1 MQTVKGVSLN
11 CFLPK
16 TSLDDSRWGLRWG
29 EAKGV
34 ILQWDS
40 WCRQGGPQQWE
51 SEQPSLWVL
60 PQENETESGWV
71 LAGLGSIPPKLSA
84 RGAERWQLQLVI
96 RSRPGL
102 LTQLCGQ
109 STETPPAL
117 PRAVIRPH
125 AELLPLS
132 LEPHM
137 LGEAGSSVILTGPSG
152 GSEGTSL
159 ANRCKWNHLGPTQPR
174 TDKAFRKKCSFN
186 NKVIKIVILKAFPH
200 PKAVCRKI
208 LAN

>member
-1 MQTVKGVSLN
+1 MGAKMGRGERSHFAVGQLMQTGWSTAVRIPAAITVSSSSGKWDWKWVGVGWTRLHPSQII
-11 CFLPK
+11 CM
-16 TSLDDSRWGLRWG
+16 WGRKVAITAG
-29 EAKGV
+29 N
-34 ILQWDS
+34 Q
-40 WCRQGGPQQWE
+40 
-51 SEQPSLWVL
+51 EQAWATHPAVW
-60 PQENETESGWV
+60 SGHRDP
-71 LAGLGSIPPKLSA
+71 A
-84 RGAERWQLQLVI
+84 
-96 RSRPGL
+96 
-102 LTQLCGQ
+102 
-109 STETPPAL
+109 PAL

-208 LAN
+208 LAKDSINWGFTVYITDVI